1 MVKLAVSRIVA
12 HNIGLNVSTHR
23 LYIPADLVR
32 DSAYPF
38 KAGDRVLV
46 RVEGGRLVVERS
58 DGGNSRIVQHTSGFT
73 QRLFIPASVVRDAG
87 YPFKIGDYAEVEI
100 VGDRLEIRKCL
111 EQPKKQ
117 RRGKLTTILIRRE
130 TLQKLKK
137 MLRERERELKR
148 RVTYDELINSLLGEG
163 YATRP

>member
-1 MVKLAVSRIVA
+1 MVKLAVSKIVA

-23 LYIPADLVR
+23 LYIPAGLVR

-38 KAGDRVLV
+38 KAGDSVLV
-46 RVEGGRLVVERS
+46 KVEGGKLVVERS
-58 DGGNSRIVQHTSGFT
+58 SDGNSKIAQNTSASSFT

-130 TLQKLKK
+130 TLRKLKK
-137 MLRERERELKR
+137 VLREQKKKLKR
-148 RVTYDELINSLLGEG
+148 RVTYDELINTLLGE
-163 YATRP
+163 